1 MEAEARSAASE
12 GAVRYLA
19 IAIAVSLAAFTAV
32 AMAGAPGFDSRTL
45 LSVGFINVYAFD
57 LVLGLSLLALLVV
70 NAFYFRQD
78 PVPLNR
84 LVVWLC
90 LVFLGYELFVVLP
103 AAVLLHDLRAIDVF
117 RLLEY
122 RLDLL
127 LVLVLYVVVLRF
139 ISPELLVTVFDVA
152 AAGLA
157 FWIIYRYVAIGSTGT
172 WEDGVYRLRVA
183 WGGSSLLFCWLILSS
198 LFYWPVRPWR
208 LVLAI
213 VAAGAVVMTN
223 HRSAFLALLAALM
236 VQVLASGRITRRV
249 ALALAAVAVMGIGV
263 YFASPTVRNSVSYS
277 LRTMFN
283 PSADVTSQDRVVRS
297 LMSLA
302 YFGQHPLGDNIW
314 NQRYYL
320 VQVTYNFPPH
330 NFVVQRLVTQGMI
343 GSALFFAVLG
353 VVVVLGWRN
362 RRDRCSAFCLT
373 YLALYLVFCSLNA
386 NIDLREN
393 QALFAVVVAMILA
406 RNRSLQEAVAKPP
419 EVSDVAASLPE
430 QAIYLEGHLK

>member
-1 MEAEARSAASE
+1 
-12 GAVRYLA
+12 VRYLA
-19 IAIAVSLAAFTAV
+19 IAIAASLAAFTAV
-32 AMAGAPGFDSRTL
+32 AMAGAPFFDTKTL
-45 LSVGFINVYAFD
+45 VSVGFINVYAFD
-57 LVLGLSLLALLVV
+57 LVLGLSLLALLAV
-70 NAFYFRQD
+70 NAFYFKQD

-90 LVFLGYELFVVLP
+90 LVFLGYEFLVVLP

-127 LVLVLYVVVLRF
+127 LVLVLYMVVLRF
-139 ISPELLVTVFDVA
+139 ISPELLVTIFDVA

-157 FWIIYRYVAIGSTGT
+157 FWIIYRYVAMGPTGT

-183 WGGSSLLFCWLILSS
+183 WGGSSLLFSWLILSS

-213 VAAGAVVMTN
+213 VAAAALVMTN

-263 YFASPTVRNSVSYS
+263 YYASPTVRDSVSYS

-283 PSADVTSQDRVVRS
+283 PNADVTSQDRVVRS

-302 YFGQHPLGDNIW
+302 YFAKHPLGDNIW

-320 VQVTYNFPPH
+320 VQVTFNFPPH
-330 NFVVQRLVTQGMI
+330 NFVVQRLVTQGVI

-353 VVVVLGWRN
+353 VTIVLGWRN

-406 RNRSLQEAVAKPP
+406 RNRSLQEAVAKPL
-419 EVSDVAASLPE
+419 EVSDVTASLPE

>member
-1 MEAEARSAASE
+1 MK
-12 GAVRYLA
+12 YLA
-19 IAIAVSLAAFTAV
+19 IAIAASLAAFTAV
-32 AMAGAPGFDSRTL
+32 AMAGAPAFDSRTL
-45 LSVGFINVYAFD
+45 VSVGFINIYAFD
-57 LVLGLSLLALLVV
+57 LVVGLAVLALLVV
-70 NAFYFRQD
+70 SAFYFEPD

-84 LVVWLC
+84 LVIWLC
-90 LVFLGYELFVVLP
+90 LVFLGYEFLVVLP
-103 AAVLLHDLRAIDVF
+103 AAVLLHGLRAFDVV

-127 LVLVLYVVVLRF
+127 LVLVLYTVVLRF
-139 ISPELLVTVFDVA
+139 ISLDLLVTVFDVA

-157 FWIIYRYVAIGSTGT
+157 LWIVYRYVAVGPTGQ
-172 WEDGVYRLRVA
+172 WEDGVFRLRVA

-198 LFYWPVRPWR
+198 LFYWPVRLWR

-213 VAAGAVVMTN
+213 AAAAAVVMTN
-223 HRSAFLALLAALM
+223 HRSAFLALLAALI

-263 YFASPTVRNSVSYS
+263 YYASPTVRDSVSYS

-283 PSADVTSQDRVVRS
+283 PNADMTSQDRVVRS
-297 LMSLA
+297 VMSLA
-302 YFGQHPLGDNIW
+302 YFAKHPFGDYIW

-320 VQVTYNFPPH
+320 VQVTFSFPPH
-330 NFVVQRLVTQGMI
+330 NFVVQRLVTQGVI
-343 GSALFFAVLG
+343 GSALFFAVIG
-353 VVVVLGWRN
+353 VTIVLGWRN

-393 QALFAVVVAMILA
+393 QALFAVAVAMILA
-406 RNRSLQEAVAKPP
+406 RNRSLREAAAEPQEGSQATAR
-419 EVSDVAASLPE
+419 LPQ
-430 QAIYLEGHLK
+430 QAIRLEGHPM